1 MITVDYFGKN
11 GERGN
16 PVWSKTWDKSPFDKG
31 VSVDWKTG
39 TVRTP
44 LYEPPEIPAEEV
56 KTPFAFPQWNVTEEP
71 QENGDIHII
80 IDDGN
85 VIWRY
90 TDAEGIDHGEVFT
103 CVGQDFGV
111 KEKTGTIVW
120 VLKEL
125 YSAGTVEFIEGE
137 VAPQEDWKDWL
148 AYVPLA
154 VVIVDEDIGYVITQ
168 KHGDSIF
175 MSDSGTPVDV
185 LASEDKVVRIAGEDG
200 ASSQYRIVV
209 DPITEDG
216 KIKFYVGIVQLDEN
230 GEPLPPEPTPPTCGH
245 PGNGGGGGDDHPDQP
260 TEDHP
265 GNEDDED
272 DHPGNGEGED
282 GVTPESGGEDCG

>member
-1 MITVDYFGKN
+1 MEQDLGQVPRSTRAYPWTGRQARCVLLSTSLLRYLPKKL
-11 GERGN
+11 RLL
-16 PVWSKTWDKSPFDKG
+16 SP
-31 VSVDWKTG
+31 
-39 TVRTP
+39 
-44 LYEPPEIPAEEV
+44 
-56 KTPFAFPQWNVTEEP
+56 FPQWNVTEEP

-125 YSAGTVEFIEGE
+125 YSAGTVDFIEGE
-137 VAPQEDWKDWL
+137 VAPQEDWL

-154 VVIVDEDIGYVITQ
+154 VVIVDEDISFSTSWRIPAPMRNSTVSERATFSNSSAGYIITQ

-216 KIKFYVGIVQLDEN
+216 KIKFYVGITQLDEN
-230 GEPLPPEPTPPTCGH
+230 GEPVAPDPPPASVRTSRKSTGSR
-245 PGNGGGGGDDHPDQP
+245 GWDARRR
-260 TEDHP
+260 
-265 GNEDDED
+265 
-272 DHPGNGEGED
+272 
-282 GVTPESGGEDCG
+282 SYASR